1 MTQEHSSARRFFSSQ
16 DDSPDLL
23 GSGLVNGTGIVYSC
37 WRGVRVSAPRRQP
50 MVQRTK
56 SRLGADATAVG
67 FLVDRIEDGYQ
78 SAIAAGVLKAAK
90 DAGATVHCFVGGV
103 LGAPDRAD
111 LQRNHVYALASQVT
125 VDALVVLGGTLVN
138 HVGPDALARYF
149 DRCRPMPM
157 CSVAM
162 PLDGMGSL
170 LIDNKVGMRSVI
182 EHLINVHGHKRIAF
196 VRGPLANAEAELRF
210 QVYRDAL
217 MQHGLAIDER
227 MVAVGNFQAEG
238 GRAAVVHLLDEQH
251 LRVEDIDAI
260 VVSND
265 SMAFGVLQ
273 ELAARKIHVPSDVAV
288 TGFDDVEE
296 ARYTS
301 PGLTTVRQ
309 PLEEQGREAV
319 RMVISALQRP
329 TAPSSLLLSTELVVR
344 GSCGCSSA
352 CEQQSST
359 AADGILLGFEAS
371 LVSRRQ
377 HLIAELARSARG
389 TMMHAGPNWEARLV
403 STIASELHGESPG
416 SAVKSFEGLVQGLIE
431 RGIDIA
437 YGHEVLDCLRR
448 ELLFCLRKE
457 PDRRAAAEDLFQNIR
472 VAIGRTAERVLGAS
486 RLRVEQWARQLSV
499 VGARLIGTFD
509 VNDLRAAVEDN
520 FPLLGFVSCFVV
532 VYDGDEAPAKYSKL
546 ILAYDSRLAK
556 QLTTPIQFVTENL
569 LPTQVTDSVHELC
582 HCVVAPL
589 FFKQEIFGY
598 LVVEFNLNQS
608 FAYEAVRNMI
618 SAALKG
624 AMLVQDVRRQHGELD
639 SALSLIQD
647 TETRHAECL
656 DRVKRV
662 MAEVADGSLVDP
674 REILRRVT
682 EIVSVGT

>member
-1 MTQEHSSARRFFSSQ
+1 
-16 DDSPDLL
+16 
-23 GSGLVNGTGIVYSC
+23 
-37 WRGVRVSAPRRQP
+37 

-56 SRLGADATAVG
+56 SRLGADAPAVG
-67 FLVDRIEDGYQ
+67 FLVDLIEDGYQ

-103 LGAPDRAD
+103 LDSPDRAA
-111 LQRNHVYALASQVT
+111 LQRNHVYALASQAT
-125 VDALVVLGGTLVN
+125 VDALVILGGTLVN
-138 HVGPDALARYF
+138 HVGPQALGHYF

-170 LIDNKVGMRSVI
+170 LIDNQVGMRSAI

-210 QVYRDAL
+210 QVYRDVL
-217 MQHGLAIDER
+217 THHGLAIDDR
-227 MVAVGNFQAEG
+227 MVAVGNFQSEG
-238 GRAAVVHLLDEQH
+238 GRAAVVYLLDEQH

-265 SMAFGVLQ
+265 NMAFGVLQ
-273 ELAARKIHVPSDVAV
+273 ELAARKIHVPADVAV

-296 ARYTS
+296 ARYTN

-309 PLEEQGREAV
+309 PLEQQGREAV
-319 RMVISALQRP
+319 RMVLSALQRQASP
-329 TAPSSLLLSTELVVR
+329 GSLLLHTELVVR
-344 GSCGCSSA
+344 GSCGCSRTVENQPISV
-352 CEQQSST
+352 
-359 AADGILLGFEAS
+359 ADGMLLGFEAS
-371 LVSRRQ
+371 LMSRRQ
-377 HLIAELARSARG
+377 HIIAELARAARG
-389 TMMHAGPNWEARLV
+389 TMMHTGPNWEARLV
-403 STIASELHGESPG
+403 STIADELQGGSPG
-416 SAVKSFEGLVQGLIE
+416 SAIKSFEGLVQGLID

-457 PDRRAAAEDLFQNIR
+457 PDRRAVAEDLFQNIR
-472 VAIGRTAERVLGAS
+472 LAIGRTAERVLGAS
-486 RLRVEQWARQLSV
+486 RLRLEQWSRQLSV
-499 VGARLIGTFD
+499 VGARLIGSFD
-509 VNDLRAAVEDN
+509 VGDLRAAVEDN
-520 FPLLGFVSCFVV
+520 FPLLGFARCFVV
-532 VYDGDEAPAKYSKL
+532 LYDGDEIPAKYSKL

-556 QLTTPIQFVTENL
+556 QLPTPIQFDTETL
-569 LPTQVTDSVHELC
+569 LPAQVTDSVHELC

-589 FFKQEIFGY
+589 FFKQEVFGY
-598 LVVEFNLNQS
+598 LVIELNLAQS
-608 FAYEAVRNMI
+608 FAYEAVRDMI

-647 TETRHAECL
+647 TETRYAECL
-656 DRVKRV
+656 GRIKLV
-662 MAEVADGSLVDP
+662 MDELADGSLTDP

-682 EIVSVGT
+682 EIVSAST